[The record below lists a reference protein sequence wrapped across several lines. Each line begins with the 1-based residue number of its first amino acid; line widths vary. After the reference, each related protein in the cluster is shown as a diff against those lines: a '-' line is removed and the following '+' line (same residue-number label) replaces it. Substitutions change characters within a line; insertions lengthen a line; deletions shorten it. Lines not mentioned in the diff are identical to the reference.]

1 MTETDAEAAPPE
13 ELESFETFAPEIRR
27 AVAEMGW
34 TSPMP
39 VQRRVTPVMR
49 RGRDLIAQAMTGS
62 GKTGAFG
69 LPSLEIVDPKLR
81 APQVLV
87 LAPTRELALQIENE
101 IKLMGKYMGIETVS
115 VYGGTAYGPQLEAFG
130 RGAQIIVACPG
141 RLLDHLSSGNVKLD
155 AARAGLRRGRRASS
169 LGFWPDMRERA
180 EVHSEDA
187 AHGPLSATMPQ
198 RVVSLARVFLTE
210 PEFVSLT
217 TGGVRAPEEI
227 EHWHF
232 IVAANEKEKAL
243 LRILRYEDPD
253 SALVFCNTRDD
264 VRMVTKFLQR
274 NEIDADMIQGE
285 MTQAAREA
293 VMKRIKAGEL
303 RVLVATDVAARG
315 IDISDLSHVISY
327 TSPDSPEVYTHRT
340 GRTGRAGKSGT
351 AISLVS
357 GLDIGNFRSLQKV
370 NRIVIPE
377 RKLPTEAEVAK
388 REAER
393 LQVDIEH
400 HLRDIPE
407 RDRQAREET
416 HLPTV
421 ESLAATPQGRR
432 LLSAVLFEYLEHRH
446 VATPAREAR
455 PSNARHRPNA
465 RRVRSRGAR
474 RLERA
479 GRRRLSGPSRRAGAA
494 GAAASARRA
503 NVSAVRVA
511 AAILIG
517 VTLCGCA
524 LFRPRDRTDEIP
536 PALADLAHAGFEFA
550 PDVRFVHDPM
560 MVCDRI
566 TCADLV
572 LVSERRTIRLAS
584 GAFSSPSML
593 RASLLEIWPRYADAA
608 ARKRRGSGARRAA
621 RAKDGERAD
630 HRPGGPARG
639 RFAYRQLWREV
650 PSAERVRLP
659 EPETLPVNAR

>member
-1 MTETDAEAAPPE
+1 MTDTGADAAQPETRAE
-13 ELESFETFAPEIRR
+13 ELDGFDSFSPEIQR
-27 AVAEMGW
+27 AVKEMGW
-34 TSPMP
+34 ASPMP

-62 GKTGAFG
+62 GKTGGFG

-101 IKLMGKYMGIETVS
+101 IRLMGKYVGIETVA

-130 RGAQIIVACPG
+130 RGAQIVVGTPG
-141 RLLDHLSSGNVKLD
+141 RLLDHLGSGNLKLD
-155 AARAGLRRGRRASS
+155 KLRVLIFDEADELLS
-169 LGFWPDMRERA
+169 LGFWPDMRELQKYIPKKRLT
-180 EVHSEDA
+180 
-187 AHGPLSATMPQ
+187 GLFSATMPQ
-198 RVVSLARVFLTE
+198 RVISLARVFLTE

-217 TGGVRAPEEI
+217 SGGVRAPEEI

-232 IVAANEKEKAL
+232 IVPANEKEKAL

-274 NEIDADMIQGE
+274 NEVDADMIQGE

-340 GRTGRAGKSGT
+340 GRPGRAGKSGT

-400 HLRDIPE
+400 HLRDVPE

-446 VATPAREAR
+446 VATPVREEAKPAASERAPERAPAIEPAREER
-455 PSNARHRPNA
+455 PDD
-465 RRVRSRGAR
+465 GG
-474 RLERA
+474 
-479 GRRRLSGPSRRAGAA
+479 GRRRRR
-494 GAAASARRA
+494 R
-503 NVSAVRVA
+503 
-511 AAILIG
+511 
-517 VTLCGCA
+517 
-524 LFRPRDRTDEIP
+524 
-536 PALADLAHAGFEFA
+536 
-550 PDVRFVHDPM
+550 
-560 MVCDRI
+560 
-566 TCADLV
+566 
-572 LVSERRTIRLAS
+572 
-584 GAFSSPSML
+584 
-593 RASLLEIWPRYADAA
+593 
-608 ARKRRGSGARRAA
+608 RRG
-621 RAKDGERAD
+621 
-630 HRPGGPARG
+630 G
-639 RFAYRQLWREV
+639 R
-650 PSAERVRLP
+650 
-659 EPETLPVNAR
+659 

>member
-1 MTETDAEAAPPE
+1 MTETGAEAALPE
-13 ELESFETFAPEIRR
+13 ELTSFETFCPDIQR

-34 TSPMP
+34 TEPMP
-39 VQRRVTPVMR
+39 VQKRVTPVMR

-69 LPSLEIVDPKLR
+69 LPSLEIIDPKLR

-87 LAPTRELALQIENE
+87 LSPTRELALQIENE
-101 IKLMGKYMGIETVS
+101 IKLMGKYMGIETIA
-115 VYGGTAYGPQLEAFG
+115 VYGGTAYGPQLDAFS
-130 RGAQIIVACPG
+130 RGAQVIVACPG

-155 AARAGLRRGRRASS
+155 KLRVLVFDEADELLS
-169 LGFWPDMRERA
+169 LGFWPDMRELQKYIPKTRLT
-180 EVHSEDA
+180 
-187 AHGPLSATMPQ
+187 GLFSATMPQ

-217 TGGVRAPEEI
+217 KGGVRAPEEI

-264 VRMVTKFLQR
+264 VRFVTRYLAR

-285 MTQAAREA
+285 MTQVAREA

-327 TSPDSPEVYTHRT
+327 TSPVTPEVYTHRT

-393 LQVDIEH
+393 LGVDIEH
-400 HLRDIPE
+400 HLRDIPVA
-407 RDRQAREET
+407 DRPAREET
-416 HLPTV
+416 HLATV
-421 ESLAATPQGRR
+421 ESLSTTSEGRR

-446 VATPAREAR
+446 VSTPVRDEKSGPTERAETRAVPVERAEAR
-455 PSNARHRPNA
+455 AVPT
-465 RRVRSRGAR
+465 
-474 RLERA
+474 ERA
-479 GRRRLSGPSRRAGAA
+479 ATRAEPVE
-494 GAAASARRA
+494 RA
-503 NVSAVRVA
+503 
-511 AAILIG
+511 
-517 VTLCGCA
+517 
-524 LFRPRDRTDEIP
+524 E
-536 PALADLAHAGFEFA
+536 
-550 PDVRFVHDPM
+550 
-560 MVCDRI
+560 
-566 TCADLV
+566 
-572 LVSERRTIRLAS
+572 
-584 GAFSSPSML
+584 
-593 RASLLEIWPRYADAA
+593 
-608 ARKRRGSGARRAA
+608 A
-621 RAKDGERAD
+621 RAPEGGDD
-630 HRPGGPARG
+630 RPGPARPRRRRRRG
-639 RFAYRQLWREV
+639 GGGG
-650 PSAERVRLP
+650 ERTSR
-659 EPETLPVNAR
+659 

>member
-1 MTETDAEAAPPE
+1 MTDKGADAAQPETRPE
-13 ELESFETFAPEIRR
+13 ELDGFDSFHPDIQR
-27 AVAEMGW
+27 AVREMGW
-34 TSPMP
+34 AAPMP

-101 IKLMGKYMGIETVS
+101 IRQMGKYMGIETVA
-115 VYGGTAYGPQLEAFG
+115 VYGGTAYGPQLEAFA
-130 RGAQIIVACPG
+130 RGAQIVVGTPG
-141 RLLDHLSSGNVKLD
+141 RLLDHLGSGNLKLD
-155 AARAGLRRGRRASS
+155 KLRVLVFDEADELLS
-169 LGFWPDMRERA
+169 LGFWPDMRELQKYIPKKR
-180 EVHSEDA
+180 VT
-187 AHGPLSATMPQ
+187 GLFSATMPQ
-198 RVVSLARVFLTE
+198 RVISLARVFLTE

-217 TGGVRAPEEI
+217 EGGVRAPEEI

-232 IVAANEKEKAL
+232 IVAAHEKEKAL

-377 RKLPTEAEVAK
+377 RKLPSEAEVAR

-400 HLRDIPE
+400 HLREVPE

-421 ESLAATPQGRR
+421 EALAVTPQGRR

-446 VATPAREAR
+446 VATPAREEKAAPAPQR
-455 PSNARHRPNA
+455 EREPEREPS
-465 RRVRSRGAR
+465 S
-474 RLERA
+474 ERA
-479 GRRRLSGPSRRAGAA
+479 EPSDGGGRRRRR
-494 GAAASARRA
+494 RR
-503 NVSAVRVA
+503 
-511 AAILIG
+511 
-517 VTLCGCA
+517 
-524 LFRPRDRTDEIP
+524 
-536 PALADLAHAGFEFA
+536 
-550 PDVRFVHDPM
+550 
-560 MVCDRI
+560 
-566 TCADLV
+566 
-572 LVSERRTIRLAS
+572 RR
-584 GAFSSPSML
+584 
-593 RASLLEIWPRYADAA
+593 
-608 ARKRRGSGARRAA
+608 
-621 RAKDGERAD
+621 
-630 HRPGGPARG
+630 
-639 RFAYRQLWREV
+639 
-650 PSAERVRLP
+650 
-659 EPETLPVNAR
+659 

>member
-1 MTETDAEAAPPE
+1 MTESGAEAALPE
-13 ELESFETFAPEIRR
+13 ELTSFETFCPEIQR

-39 VQRRVTPVMR
+39 VQKRVTPVMR

-69 LPSLEIVDPKLR
+69 LPSLEIIDPKLR

-101 IKLMGKYMGIETVS
+101 IKLMGKYMSIESVS
-115 VYGGTAYGPQLEAFG
+115 VYGGTAYGPQLEAFA
-130 RGAQIIVACPG
+130 RGAQVIVACPG

-155 AARAGLRRGRRASS
+155 KLRVLVFDEADELLS
-169 LGFWPDMRERA
+169 LGFWPDMRELQKYIPKTRLT
-180 EVHSEDA
+180 
-187 AHGPLSATMPQ
+187 GLFSATMPQ

-217 TGGVRAPEEI
+217 EGGVRAPEEI

-264 VRMVTKFLQR
+264 VRFVTRYLTR

-327 TSPDSPEVYTHRT
+327 TSPVTPEVYTHRT

-377 RKLPTEAEVAK
+377 RKLPSEAEVAK

-393 LQVDIEH
+393 LGVDIEH
-400 HLRDIPE
+400 HLRDIPVA
-407 RDRQAREET
+407 DRPAREET
-416 HLPTV
+416 HLATV
-421 ESLAATPQGRR
+421 ESLSATPEGRR

-446 VATPAREAR
+446 VSTPVNDATARPTERTEAR
-455 PSNARHRPNA
+455 AESSAQSEKRAPESRESGGDARGGDDRTGPDRP
-465 RRVRSRGAR
+465 
-474 RLERA
+474 
-479 GRRRLSGPSRRAGAA
+479 RRRR
-494 GAAASARRA
+494 
-503 NVSAVRVA
+503 
-511 AAILIG
+511 
-517 VTLCGCA
+517 
-524 LFRPRDRTDEIP
+524 
-536 PALADLAHAGFEFA
+536 
-550 PDVRFVHDPM
+550 
-560 MVCDRI
+560 
-566 TCADLV
+566 
-572 LVSERRTIRLAS
+572 
-584 GAFSSPSML
+584 
-593 RASLLEIWPRYADAA
+593 
-608 ARKRRGSGARRAA
+608 RRGGGG
-621 RAKDGERAD
+621 GERGS
-630 HRPGGPARG
+630 R
-639 RFAYRQLWREV
+639 
-650 PSAERVRLP
+650 
-659 EPETLPVNAR
+659 

>member
-1 MTETDAEAAPPE
+1 MTETGAEAALPE
-13 ELESFETFAPEIRR
+13 ELTSFETFSPEIQR

-39 VQRRVTPVMR
+39 VQKRVTPVMR

-69 LPSLEIVDPKLR
+69 LPSLEIIDPKLR

-101 IKLMGKYMGIETVS
+101 IKLMGKYLSIETIS
-115 VYGGTAYGPQLEAFG
+115 VYGGTAYGPQLDAFG
-130 RGAQIIVACPG
+130 RGAQVIVACPG

-155 AARAGLRRGRRASS
+155 KLRVLVFDEADELLS
-169 LGFWPDMRERA
+169 LGFWPDMRELQKYIPKQRLT
-180 EVHSEDA
+180 
-187 AHGPLSATMPQ
+187 GLFSATMPQ

-217 TGGVRAPEEI
+217 EGGVRAPEEI

-232 IVAANEKEKAL
+232 IVAANDKEKAL

-264 VRMVTKFLQR
+264 VRFVTRYLAR

-327 TSPDSPEVYTHRT
+327 TSPVTPEVYTHRT

-377 RKLPTEAEVAK
+377 RKLPSEAEVAK

-393 LQVDIEH
+393 LGVDIEH
-400 HLRDIPE
+400 HLRDIPLA
-407 RDRQAREET
+407 DRPAREET
-416 HLPTV
+416 HLATV
-421 ESLAATPQGRR
+421 ESLSATPEGRR

-446 VATPAREAR
+446 VSTPVNDEKAR
-455 PSNARHRPNA
+455 PAGRAEPRAELAEPA
-465 RRVRSRGAR
+465 
-474 RLERA
+474 ERA
-479 GRRRLSGPSRRAGAA
+479 ETR
-494 GAAASARRA
+494 
-503 NVSAVRVA
+503 
-511 AAILIG
+511 
-517 VTLCGCA
+517 
-524 LFRPRDRTDEIP
+524 
-536 PALADLAHAGFEFA
+536 
-550 PDVRFVHDPM
+550 
-560 MVCDRI
+560 
-566 TCADLV
+566 
-572 LVSERRTIRLAS
+572 
-584 GAFSSPSML
+584 
-593 RASLLEIWPRYADAA
+593 ADAA
-608 ARKRRGSGARRAA
+608 RSESRAPEQREHRSDARGG
-621 RAKDGERAD
+621 DD
-630 HRPGGPARG
+630 RPGPARPRRRG
-639 RFAYRQLWREV
+639 RRGGGGG
-650 PSAERVRLP
+650 ERGSR
-659 EPETLPVNAR
+659 